1 VDGDGLMHASVMEWL
16 RQVHDELGDASSW
29 KILEVGS
36 YDENGS
42 PREVFAEVGSYWG
55 IDMREGRGVDEV
67 MHAYKLGWT
76 EEVFDLV
83 ICTEMLE
90 HDRTP
95 WISVQEMGR
104 VLKRGGHLL
113 LTARGFDAYTG
124 YPEHPCPEDYWR
136 FNRSSFAVLL
146 DYAGL
151 VPSEILM
158 DSGKEAPG
166 VFAHAVKP

>member
-1 VDGDGLMHASVMEWL
+1 MHASVMEWL
-16 RQVHDELGDASSW
+16 RRVRGELEDIGGWDV
-29 KILEVGS
+29 LEVGS

-42 PREVFAEVGSYWG
+42 PRGVFADASSYV
-55 IDMREGRGVDEV
+55 GVDQRMGPGVNEV
-67 MHAYKLGWT
+67 MSADRLHWVDG
-76 EEVFDLV
+76 VFDLV

-90 HDRTP
+90 HDPRP
-95 WISVQEMGR
+95 WRSVPEMAR
-104 VLKRGGHLL
+104 VLRPRGHLL

-124 YPEHPCPEDYWR
+124 YPEHPCPNDYWR
-136 FNRSSFAVLL
+136 FNRDSFAVLL
-146 DYAGL
+146 SDAGL